1 LTVPTALFSFP
12 HFGCGSPAAAFSSL
26 NHSTRRESGGPAP
39 ALTLS
44 VAAPEGAAKLDRFFF
59 FKACAAPRT
68 YLESGDQFGEVV
80 PVVSS

>member
-1 LTVPTALFSFP
+1 VRFFLFPIS
-12 HFGCGSPAAAFSSL
+12 GAAAPLPLFPA
-26 NHSTRRESGGPAP
+26 STIPHAAKAGGPAP

-68 YLESGDQFGEVV
+68 YLESGGQFGEVV
-80 PVVSS
+80 PLVSS